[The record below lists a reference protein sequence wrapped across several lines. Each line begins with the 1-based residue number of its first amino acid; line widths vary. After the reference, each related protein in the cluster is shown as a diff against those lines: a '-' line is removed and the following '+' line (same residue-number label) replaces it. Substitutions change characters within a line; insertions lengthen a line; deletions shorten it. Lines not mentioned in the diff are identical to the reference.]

1 MDMQITFTAR
11 GEQAER
17 LSYFFGKHPDNP
29 YQRQTDYGMVEFKF
43 ITYSD
48 TLVKGYIAFH
58 ADGLAM
64 VRDSEYRGLEQYISD
79 REFSLSTIFLTNVR
93 RSIGHVLSRDY
104 EHIDTAY
111 DFAVEMGPI
120 STTLSDVAI
129 LELFQ
134 PIGYEIEIRHVR
146 AAYDFEIDSGNVI
159 ELRLTKVTDIVSLFR
174 QIFVLVPVLDNY
186 KHYAISIDEAEKLL
200 RYGEGW
206 LDTHPRQEFI
216 VKRYVRYKEALIQSV
231 RDQLIPDGIAEAEEK
246 KNRLGELRYREFVRW
261 IVDLGIRDV
270 VDMGAGEGRLLHYL
284 VQISSLEHITA
295 CEPTGS
301 GLMTM
306 HRHLE
311 RWKKNDE
318 VKVEPTIMQSS
329 LFYKDERLLH
339 KECIVLSEVI
349 EHIDRDRVDQV
360 MNMLLTYF
368 RPQYLLLSTPNVEY
382 NQVYNMNESMRH
394 ADHRFEMTREEFREF
409 IVLHASEQGYLY
421 EIVGVG
427 DGHPEYGQPTQMA
440 ILRRG

>member
-1 MDMQITFTAR
+1 MQITFTAR
-11 GEQAER
+11 GNDASR

-29 YQRQTDYGMVEFKF
+29 FQRETDYGVVEFKF
-43 ITYSD
+43 ITYTD
-48 TLVKGYIAFH
+48 HLVKGFIAFH

-104 EHIDTAY
+104 EHIDTPY
-111 DFAVEMGPI
+111 EFTVDMGPI
-120 STTLSDVAI
+120 STTLPDDAI

-134 PIGYEIEIRHVR
+134 PMGYEVKIRHVQ
-146 AAYDFEIDSGNVI
+146 ADYDFEVDSGNVI
-159 ELRLTKVTDIVSLFR
+159 ELELSKVTDMVSLFR
-174 QIFVLVPVLDNY
+174 QIYVLVPVLDNY
-186 KHYAISIDEAEKLL
+186 KHYPISVDEAEKLL

-206 LDTHPRQEFI
+206 LDTHPRQAFI
-216 VKRYVRYKEALIQSV
+216 VKRYVRYKESLIQSV
-231 RDQLIPDGIAEAEEK
+231 RDQLASDEIAEAEEK
-246 KNRLGELRYREFVRW
+246 KIRLGELRYGEFARR
-261 IVDLGIRDV
+261 IVDLGIQDV

-284 VQISSLEHITA
+284 VQIPTLKQITA
-295 CEPTGS
+295 CEPTES
-301 GLMTM
+301 GLISM
-306 HRHLE
+306 HRRLE

-318 VKVEPTIMQSS
+318 VKVEPTMIQSS

-339 KECIVLSEVI
+339 RECMVLSEVI
-349 EHIDRDRVDQV
+349 EHIDRDRIDRV
-360 MNMLLTYF
+360 MNTLLAYF

-382 NQVYNMNESMRH
+382 NQVYNMDGAMRH
-394 ADHRFEMTREEFREF
+394 TDHRFEMTRGEFLEF
-409 IVLHASEQGYLY
+409 IAFHASEQGYLY

-427 DGHPEYGQPTQMA
+427 DEHPEYGQPSQMA